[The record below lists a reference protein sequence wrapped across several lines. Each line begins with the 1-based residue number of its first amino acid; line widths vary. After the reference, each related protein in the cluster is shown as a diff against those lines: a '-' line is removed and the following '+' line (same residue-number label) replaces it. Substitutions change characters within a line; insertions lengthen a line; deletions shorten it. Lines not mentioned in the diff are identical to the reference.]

1 MQKARRHTF
10 VLRPLVGAWFQGLF
24 HSSVRGSFHLSF
36 TVLVRYRSR
45 RFAPDFSCPGLLRCP
60 FDFLRISLTG
70 LSPSMA
76 TISIVFC
83 YARSCLCHGSFYPDG
98 AVTSSVWALPRSL
111 ATTCGIIVIFSSC
124 GYLDVSVPR
133 VCLPPCGIVI
143 ADWVAPFGDLRVTGY
158 LRLSVTFRSL
168 SRPSS
173 PPRA

>member
-1 MQKARRHTF
+1 M
-10 VLRPLVGAWFQGLF
+10 V
-24 HSSVRGSFHLSF
+24 SGSFSLLCSRFFSPFLHSTGSLS
-36 TVLVRYRSR
+36 VSREYLALRDGPR

-70 LSPSMA
+70 LSPSTA

-111 ATTCGIIVIFSSC
+111 ATTCGIIVIFFSC

-133 VCLPPCGIVI
+133 VRLRYAHAGTQSRRVP
-143 ADWVAPFGDLRVTGY
+143 PFGHPRVDGHLPLTAA
-158 LRLSVTFRSL
+158 FRSL

-173 PPRA
+173 PSRA

>member
-1 MQKARRHTF
+1 M
-10 VLRPLVGAWFQGLF
+10 V
-24 HSSVRGSFHLSF
+24 SGSFSLLCSRFFSPFLHSTGSLS
-36 TVLVRYRSR
+36 VSREYLALRDGPR

-111 ATTCGIIVIFSSC
+111 AT
-124 GYLDVSVPR
+124 
-133 VCLPPCGIVI
+133 
-143 ADWVAPFGDLRVTGY
+143 DWVAPFGDLRVTGY

>member
-1 MQKARRHTF
+1 M
-10 VLRPLVGAWFQGLF
+10 V
-24 HSSVRGSFHLSF
+24 SGSFSLLCSRFFSPFLHSTALS
-36 TVLVRYRSR
+36 VSREYLALRDGPR

-83 YARSCLCHGSFYPDG
+83 YARSCL
-98 AVTSSVWALPRSL
+98 VWALPRSL